1 MFNYLKLAVFI
12 ILLSLPVQ
20 VYAGH
25 YHIPD
30 TDAGA
35 WSQYSFFDLR
45 DRESFVQITNTDGVN
60 NRNLHVQIFNVDQN
74 CNENDF
80 FDLYTPND
88 THIYNLRDILT
99 NDGNPS
105 GVVLPDNAYGFVI
118 IIAVGPNG
126 DNLEGDAD
134 EVLVGNFRIVDNS
147 GYEYRTNSIGQN
159 DENQPSPQWW
169 AFNFNTQAGV
179 ILSDV
184 IFLNVDGLT
193 NDPPEANPLDAN
205 STFDIDIYDLNEVP
219 FSCRD
224 VNFACIDQ
232 DNPLLEELL
241 EESEVN
247 VAAFE
252 YGINNAI
259 PHSRGGELLCPG
271 NTIAEGWVVMDR
283 ENDNGN
289 SVGGLVGLNNG
300 NGRGSMDMILQ
311 PNARFSIGFD

>member
-1 MFNYLKLAVFI
+1 MKSILKLSLIA
-12 ILLSLPVQ
+12 LLFSLPVQ
-20 VYAGH
+20 AFAGH

-30 TDAGA
+30 TDSGA

-45 DRESFVQITNTDGVN
+45 DRESFVQITNSDGVN
-60 NRNLHVQIFNVDQN
+60 ARNLHVQIFNVDQD

-88 THIYNLRDILT
+88 THVYNMRDIQT

-118 IIAVGPNG
+118 IIAVGPDG
-126 DNLEGDAD
+126 DNLDEDAD
-134 EVLVGNFRIVDNS
+134 EVLVGNFRILDNS

-159 DENQPSPQWW
+159 DENQPSPEWW
-169 AFNFNTQAGV
+169 AFNFSTQAGV
-179 ILSDV
+179 VLSDV
-184 IFLNVDGLT
+184 IFLNVDSLT

-205 STFDIDIYDLNEVP
+205 STFDIDIYDNAENP

-232 DNPLLEELL
+232 NSPLLEQLL

-271 NTIAEGWVVMDR
+271 NTITEGWVVMDR

-311 PNARFSIGFD
+311 PNSEHSISFD